1 MLIAISF
8 RTVLEMLNFLKYVLA
23 TLVGLFL
30 FIILGF
36 FLAAGIGAVMGD
48 GESVV
53 LKDKSVLRLDLE
65 RPIQEIVEEN
75 PFSDA
80 LSPFTGEVQA
90 LSIKEIRDALTRA
103 ASDDKIKGVY
113 LKAGSPASGWAVL
126 EEIRDALTAFKGSG
140 KFVYAFAEGYSEK
153 GYYLASVSDA
163 IYLPEFGDFEWNGL
177 SAEYDFY
184 KGTLDKLEIKPEV
197 FRVGEFKS
205 AVEPFLRTDMSE
217 ASRLQARELITGIND
232 HFLGKIAEARSVP
245 TGRLKDWADSL
256 SIEKA
261 GDALSRGLI
270 THVGY
275 YDQFEKDMKAKL
287 EAKESDKISF
297 VGVKKYLKSDAG
309 KEEGDFNKRVA
320 VVIAEGEIVSGEKTE
335 DVISSEQLIKALRKV
350 RDNDKVKA
358 VVLRINSPGGSALAS
373 DLIWREVKLTAEKK
387 PVIASMGNVAASGGY
402 YIAMGCD
409 TIVAQPNTIT
419 GSIGIFGL
427 MLNVEPFMKNKLGIT
442 YDRVGTNPHADWP
455 TATRNMTD
463 FEKQKIQRSVETGYD
478 IFTSKAAEGRKMSQ
492 DDLKKL
498 AEGRVW
504 SGIAAK
510 SNGLVDVLGGIDTA
524 IEIAANAA
532 DLKKGDYR
540 VRYYP
545 EKKDWRQELINSLTG
560 SDDEETMTRIAGPLA
575 PYAKAYKSLMRME
588 GIQAR
593 MPFEIRID

>member
-1 MLIAISF
+1 
-8 RTVLEMLNFLKYVLA
+8 MLNFLKYVLA
-23 TLVGLFL
+23 TIVGLFL
-30 FIILGF
+30 FIILSF
-36 FLAAGIGAVMGD
+36 FLAAGIGALFGD
-48 GESVV
+48 GDKVV
-53 LKDKSVLRLDLE
+53 LKENSVLRLDLD
-65 RPIQEIVEEN
+65 RPIREIVEEN
-75 PFSDA
+75 PFSEA
-80 LSPFTGEVQA
+80 LSPFTGEVQPV
-90 LSIKEIRDALTRA
+90 SIKEVKDALAGA

-113 LKAGSPASGWAVL
+113 LKAGTPASGWATL
-126 EEIRDALTAFKGSG
+126 EEVRSALEAFKKSG

-153 GYYLASVSDA
+153 GYYLASVSDV
-163 IYLPEFGDFEWNGL
+163 IYLSEFGDFEWNGL

-184 KGTLDKLEIKPEV
+184 KGTFDKLEIKPEV

-217 ASRLQARELITGIND
+217 ASRIQARELLTGIND
-232 HFLGKIAEARSVP
+232 HFLGKIAESRSVA

-261 GDALSRGLI
+261 SDALSRGLI

-275 YDQFEKDMKAKL
+275 YDQFESDLKTKL
-287 EAKESDKISF
+287 ETKESDKINF
-297 VGVKKYLKSDAG
+297 TGLKKYLKSRTDK

-320 VVIAEGEIVSGEKTE
+320 VVIAEGDIVSGEGAE
-335 DVISSEQLIKALRKV
+335 QVISSGKLIKELKKV
-350 RDNDKVKA
+350 RENDKVKA

-427 MLNVEPFMKNKLGIT
+427 LLNIEPFMKNKLGIT
-442 YDRVGTNPHADWP
+442 FDRVGTNPHADWP

-463 FEKQKIQRSVETGYD
+463 FEKQKIQRAVENGYE
-478 IFTSKAAEGRKMSQ
+478 IFTSKAAEGRKMPQS
-492 DDLKKL
+492 DLKKL

-510 SNGLVDVLGGIDTA
+510 GNGLVDVLGGVDTA
-524 IEIAANAA
+524 IDIAATAA
-532 DLKKGDYR
+532 GLKKGEYR

-545 EKKDWRQELINSLTG
+545 EKKDWRQELINNLTG
-560 SDDEETMTRIAGPLA
+560 SDNEETLSKIAGPLA
-575 PYAKAYKSLMRME
+575 PYAKAYRSLARME

>member
-1 MLIAISF
+1 
-8 RTVLEMLNFLKYVLA
+8 MLNFLKYVLA

-30 FIILGF
+30 FIVLSF
-36 FLAAGIGAVMGD
+36 FVMAGIGALLGD
-48 GESVV
+48 GDAVV
-53 LKDKSVLRLDLE
+53 LKDNSVLRLDLE

-75 PFSDA
+75 PFSEA
-80 LSPFTGEVQA
+80 LSPFTGEVPSV
-90 LSIKEIRDALTRA
+90 SIKEIKDALIKA
-103 ASDDKIKGVY
+103 ASDDKIKGIY
-113 LKAGSPASGWAVL
+113 LKAGTPASGWAVL
-126 EEIRDALTAFKGSG
+126 EEVRDGLATFKESG

-153 GYYLASVSDA
+153 GYYLASVSDV
-163 IYLPEFGDFEWNGL
+163 IYLTEFGDFEWNGL

-217 ASRLQARELITGIND
+217 ASRLQAKELITGINN
-232 HFLGKIAEARSVP
+232 HFLGKIAESRSV
-245 TGRLKDWADSL
+245 TVGRLKDWADSL

-261 GDALSRGLI
+261 SDALSRGLI

-275 YDQFEKDMKAKL
+275 YDQFESDLKAKL
-287 EAKESDKISF
+287 GTKESDKIHF
-297 VGVKKYLKSDAG
+297 TGLKKYLKSGTDK
-309 KEEGDFNKRVA
+309 KEEGDFNKRIA
-320 VVIAEGEIVSGEKTE
+320 VVIAEGDIVSGEGTE
-335 DVISSEQLIKALRKV
+335 KVISSGQLIKELKKV
-350 RDNDKVKA
+350 RENDKVKA

-427 MLNVEPFMKNKLGIT
+427 MLNIEPFMKNKLGIT
-442 YDRVGTNPHADWP
+442 FDRVGTNPHADWP

-463 FEKQKIQRSVETGYD
+463 FEKQKIQRAVENGYE
-478 IFTSKAAEGRKMSQ
+478 IFTSKAADGRKMSQ

-504 SGIAAK
+504 SGISAK
-510 SNGLVDVLGGIDTA
+510 SNGLVDVLGGVDTA
-524 IEIAANAA
+524 IEIAATAA
-532 DLKKGDYR
+532 DLKKGEYR

-560 SDDEETMTRIAGPLA
+560 SDEEETLTRIAGPLA
-575 PYAKAYKSLMRME
+575 PYAKAYRNLVRME

>member
-1 MLIAISF
+1 
-8 RTVLEMLNFLKYVLA
+8 MLNFLKYVLA

-30 FIILGF
+30 FIILGL
-36 FLAAGIGAVMGD
+36 FLMAGIGALIGD
-48 GESVV
+48 GEAVV
-53 LKDKSVLRLDLE
+53 LKDNTVLRLDLE
-65 RPIQEIVEEN
+65 RPIQEIVNED
-75 PFSDA
+75 PFSEV
-80 LSPFTGEVQA
+80 LSPFTGEVTA
-90 LSIKEIRDALTRA
+90 LGIKEIRDALTRA
-103 ASDDKIKGVY
+103 ASDDKIKGIY
-113 LKAGSPASGWAVL
+113 LKAGTPASGWAIL
-126 EEIRDALTAFKGSG
+126 EEVRDALEAFKESG
-140 KFVYAFAEGYSEK
+140 KFVYAYAEGYSEK
-153 GYYLASVSDA
+153 GYYLASVSDV
-163 IYLPEFGDFEWNGL
+163 IYLTEFGDFEWNGL

-217 ASRLQARELITGIND
+217 ASRLQARELISGINN
-232 HFLGKIAEARSVP
+232 HFLDKIAVSRSITP
-245 TGRLKDWADSL
+245 GRLKDWADSL

-261 GDALSRGLI
+261 GDALSRGLV

-275 YDQFEKDMKAKL
+275 YDQFENEMKTKL
-287 EAKESDKISF
+287 GTKESDKINF
-297 VGVKKYLKSDAG
+297 IGVKKYLKSDAG

-320 VVIAEGEIVSGEKTE
+320 VVIAEGDIVSGDGTE
-335 DVISSEQLIKALRKV
+335 DVISSGRLIKELKKV

-427 MLNVEPFMKNKLGIT
+427 MLNIEPFMKNKLGIT
-442 YDRVGTNPHADWP
+442 FDRVGTNPHADWP

-463 FEKQKIQRSVETGYD
+463 FEKQKIQRSVENGYE

-492 DDLKKL
+492 SDLKKL

-504 SGIAAK
+504 SGISAK
-510 SNGLVDVLGGIDTA
+510 NNGLVDVLGGVDTA
-524 IEIAANAA
+524 IEIAATAA

-545 EKKDWRQELINSLTG
+545 ESKDWKQELINSMTG
-560 SDDEETMTRIAGPLA
+560 SDDEETLSRIAGPLA
-575 PYAKAYKSLMRME
+575 QYAKAYRNLMRME

-593 MPFEIRID
+593 MPFEIRIQ

>member
-1 MLIAISF
+1 
-8 RTVLEMLNFLKYVLA
+8 MLNFLKYVLA

-36 FLAAGIGAVMGD
+36 FVMAGIGALIGD
-48 GESVV
+48 GEAVA
-53 LKDKSVLRLDLE
+53 LKENSVLRLDLE
-65 RPIQEIVEEN
+65 RPIQEIVDEN
-75 PFSDA
+75 PFSEA
-80 LSPFTGEVQA
+80 FSPFTGEVSA
-90 LSIKEIRDALTRA
+90 VGIKEVKDALTRA

-113 LKAGSPASGWAVL
+113 LKAGMPASGWAIL
-126 EEIRDALTAFKGSG
+126 EEVRDALAAFKKSG
-140 KFVYAFAEGYSEK
+140 KFVYAYAEGYSEK
-153 GYYLASVSDA
+153 GYYLASVSDV
-163 IYLPEFGDFEWNGL
+163 IYLTEFGDFEWNGL

-217 ASRLQARELITGIND
+217 ASRLQARELISGINN
-232 HFLGKIAEARSVP
+232 HFLGKIAESRSVTP
-245 TGRLKDWADSL
+245 ERLREWADSL

-261 GDALSRGLI
+261 GDALSRGLV

-275 YDQFEKDMKAKL
+275 YDQFENDMKVKL
-287 EAKESDKISF
+287 GTKESEKINF
-297 VGVKKYLKSDAG
+297 VGVRKYLKSDAG
-309 KEEGDFNKRVA
+309 KEEGDFNKRIA
-320 VVIAEGEIVSGEKTE
+320 VVIAEGEIVSGEGTE
-335 DVISSEQLIKALRKV
+335 NVISSGQLIKELKKV
-350 RDNDKVKA
+350 RENDKVKA

-427 MLNVEPFMKNKLGIT
+427 MLNIEPFMKNKLGIT
-442 YDRVGTNPHADWP
+442 FDRVVTNPHADWP

-463 FEKQKIQRSVETGYD
+463 FEKQKIQRAVETGYE
-478 IFTSKAAEGRKMSQ
+478 IFTSKAAEGRKMPQS
-492 DDLKKL
+492 DLKKL

-504 SGIAAK
+504 SGISAK
-510 SNGLVDVLGGIDTA
+510 SNGLVDVLGGVDTA
-524 IEIAANAA
+524 IELAATAA

-545 EKKDWRQELINSLTG
+545 EKKDWKQELINSMTG
-560 SDDEETMTRIAGPLA
+560 SDDEETLARIAGPLA
-575 PYAKAYKSLMRME
+575 PYAKAYRSLMRME

-593 MPFEIRID
+593 MPFEIRIN

>member
-1 MLIAISF
+1 
-8 RTVLEMLNFLKYVLA
+8 MLNFLKYVLA

-30 FIILGF
+30 FIVLGF
-36 FLAAGIGAVMGD
+36 FLMAGIGALLGD
-48 GESVV
+48 GDAVV
-53 LKDKSVLRLDLE
+53 LKDNSVLRLDLE

-75 PFSDA
+75 PFSEA
-80 LSPFTGEVQA
+80 LAPFTGEVSSV
-90 LSIKEIRDALTRA
+90 SIKEVKDALVKA
-103 ASDDKIKGVY
+103 ASDNKIKGVY
-113 LKAGSPASGWAVL
+113 LKAGAPASGWAVL
-126 EEIRDALTAFKGSG
+126 EEVRDALAAFKASG

-153 GYYLASVSDA
+153 GYYLASVSDV
-163 IYLPEFGDFEWNGL
+163 IYLTEFGDFEWNGL

-217 ASRLQARELITGIND
+217 ASRLQARELLTGIND
-232 HFLGKIAEARSVP
+232 HFLGKIAVSRSVTP
-245 TGRLKDWADSL
+245 ARLRDWADSL

-275 YDQFEKDMKAKL
+275 YDQFESDLKAKL
-287 EAKESDKISF
+287 GTKESEKVHF
-297 VGVKKYLKSDAG
+297 TGLKNYLKSGSDK

-320 VVIAEGEIVSGEKTE
+320 VVIAEGEIVSGEGSE
-335 DVISSEQLIKALRKV
+335 NLISSGKLIKELKKV
-350 RDNDKVKA
+350 RENDKVKA

-427 MLNVEPFMKNKLGIT
+427 MLNIEPFMKNKLGIT
-442 YDRVGTNPHADWP
+442 FDRVMTNPHADWP

-463 FEKQKIQRSVETGYD
+463 FEKQKIQRAVETGYE
-478 IFTSKAAEGRKMSQ
+478 IFTSKAADGRKMSQ
-492 DDLKKL
+492 SDLKKL

-504 SGIAAK
+504 SGVAAK
-510 SNGLVDVLGGIDTA
+510 SNGLVDVLGGVDTA
-524 IEIAANAA
+524 IEIAAAAA

-545 EKKDWRQELINSLTG
+545 EKKDWKQELMNSLTG
-560 SDDEETMTRIAGPLA
+560 SDDEETLSRIAGPLA
-575 PYAKAYKSLMRME
+575 PYAKAYRSLTRME